1 MTQLQ
6 VAFVSDQATP
16 PVVPIETHPPPP
28 SLGQVLLKQG
38 AVQPPDLLRAL
49 EIRKRHDL
57 PLAEVLLAHGWVTET
72 QLIAAQAELFSLS
85 VVDLA
90 AQPPDPRLIDAL
102 GAEHCLKDRILPW
115 RRIAGV
121 TLVATARPEE
131 FARVAE
137 RLSAL
142 LGPCRMVLA
151 APSALDA
158 AIFACR
164 RTALIRRAETCV
176 APHESCR
183 SLAGGRVSRAALG
196 VLVALAIGLWL
207 APPIVYAALF
217 GWTILTLIAT
227 VGLKLISW
235 LAEMRAQARPA
246 PPRVPVAKLPTISVM
261 VPLFHETDIAP
272 RLIARLERLD
282 YPRERLD
289 IVLVVEE
296 ADRMT
301 QAALT
306 QTPLPHWMR
315 IVSVPEGP
323 IKTKPRALNYALTLC
338 RGSIIGVYD
347 AEDMPDPAQLRLV
360 AAHFAVADPKLA
372 CLQGMLDYYNPRTNW
387 LSRCFTIEYAAWFRA
402 MLPGL
407 GRLGLVIPLG
417 GTTLFFRREILE
429 ELGGWDAHN
438 VTEDAD
444 LGLRLARHGYRT
456 EVIPTVTH
464 EEANCRALPWIR
476 QRSRWLKGYAM
487 TWAVHMRNPVRFWRE
502 LGAKRFI
509 GIQILM
515 LGGLSQYLLAPL
527 LWSFW
532 LMPFGIWHPVEALMS
547 PAMIRALFVTFTV
560 TEVIHIVV
568 GIWALRRRE
577 HRFLIPWVPMLHFYF
592 PLGALAGWKA
602 IYEVVAKPFYW
613 DKTAHGLYDA
623 PQATRGRVNRA
634 AGARSPR
641 RA

>member
-1 MTQLQ
+1 M
-6 VAFVSDQATP
+6 
-16 PVVPIETHPPPP
+16 ER
-28 SLGQVLLKQG
+28 G
-38 AVQPPDLLRAL
+38 AVQPLALLRAL
-49 EIRKRHDL
+49 EICKRQNL
-57 PLAEVLLAHGWVTET
+57 PLGEALLAHGLVTEA
-72 QLIAAQAELFSLS
+72 QLIAAQAELFGLS
-85 VVDLA
+85 IVDLA
-90 AQPPDPRLIDAL
+90 AQPPDPRLIDTI
-102 GAEHCLKDRILPW
+102 GAARCLKERIVPW

-121 TLVATARPEE
+121 TLVATAHPEGFGRIDE
-131 FARVAE
+131 G
-137 RLSAL
+137 LTDT
-142 LGPCRMVLA
+142 LGPCQMVLA
-151 APSALDA
+151 APSTLET

-183 SLAGGRVSRAALG
+183 TLAGDHVSRAALG
-196 VLVALAIGLWL
+196 AVVALAIGLWL
-207 APPIVYAALF
+207 MPSIVYAALF
-217 GWTILTLIAT
+217 GWAILTLIAT
-227 VGLKLISW
+227 VGLKLVAW
-235 LAEMRAQARPA
+235 LAEMRAPERPT
-246 PPRVPVAKLPTISVM
+246 PPPVPTNSLPTISVM

-306 QTPLPHWMR
+306 RTELPRWMR
-315 IVSVPEGP
+315 IVIVPEGP
-323 IKTKPRALNYALTLC
+323 IKTKPRALNYALPLC

-347 AEDMPDPAQLRLV
+347 AEDMPDPAQLRMV
-360 AAHFAVADPKLA
+360 AAHFAGADPTLA

-487 TWAVHMRNPVRFWRE
+487 TWAVHMRNPVRLWRE

-532 LMPFGIWHPVEALMS
+532 LMPFGIWHPIEALMS

-560 TEVIHIVV
+560 TEIIHIVV
-568 GIWALRRRE
+568 GIWALRGHG
-577 HRFLIPWVPMLHFYF
+577 HRFLIPWVPMLHLYF

-602 IYEVVAKPFYW
+602 IYEVVVKPFYW

-623 PQATRGRVNRA
+623 PQASPGKARRLSCA
-634 AGARSPR
+634 AVVRLPR
-641 RA
+641 QA